1 MELLSKVGRYEFLS
15 EPFHCDFS
23 SHLFMGHLG
32 NHLLNAADFHSNDRG
47 YGMNYLMPRHKTWV
61 LSRLAIEMTEMPK
74 SYDKFYV
81 ETWVENAMKYFTAR
95 DFKICGKPAAD
106 EEEEKVYGYG
116 KSVWAMIDTETR
128 QPVDIFSFPP
138 GVRAD
143 IDGGNVVSFQ
153 LSGDNIKL
161 LFHRRDHF
169 IFKFLRQKR
178 KRVQGPFFKRRVVGL
193 RIAHGDQMPDAPGYN
208 ILI

>member
-81 ETWVENAMKYFTAR
+81 ETWVENAMKYL
-95 DFKICGKPAAD
+95 
-106 EEEEKVYGYG
+106 
-116 KSVWAMIDTETR
+116 
-128 QPVDIFSFPP
+128 QPVIS
-138 GVRAD
+138 RY
-143 IDGGNVVSFQ
+143 VVSQ
-153 LSGDNIKL
+153 LL
-161 LFHRRDHF
+161 M
-169 IFKFLRQKR
+169 
-178 KRVQGPFFKRRVVGL
+178 KRRRYMAMARVCG
-193 RIAHGDQMPDAPGYN
+193 R
-208 ILI
+208 

>member
-95 DFKICGKPAAD
+95 DFKICGKPAG
-106 EEEEKVYGYG
+106 VYRGRERMSY
-116 KSVWAMIDTETR
+116 SS
-128 QPVDIFSFPP
+128 QFSCQD
-138 GVRAD
+138 VCRCQVCA
-143 IDGGNVVSFQ
+143 Q
-153 LSGDNIKL
+153 YRHL
-161 LFHRRDHF
+161 L
-169 IFKFLRQKR
+169 
-178 KRVQGPFFKRRVVGL
+178 
-193 RIAHGDQMPDAPGYN
+193 
-208 ILI
+208 